1 MSETTQTVD
10 TQFREPGSEGRELR
24 ILFVTGAAT
33 NGAALIAFN
42 DPAPCHAAVADTA
55 PDHAVRTE
63 SESAADEFL
72 RVLLLPSATP
82 PPSPSSDDA
91 ARTIFLKYRGVE
103 LTWRPGY
110 ATLQCDPG
118 QAETLLPALAE
129 FAHYERE
136 LRRIESE
143 IAAGWT
149 DLAQDKA
156 LAFEI
161 APADLQ
167 RTDAVG
173 SRMNNAFGRRIRYA
187 RIEPHLYEPGATLS
201 AAGQKLGAELR
212 EKARIESRLET
223 IDAQLEVY
231 EHIYELGSQRLGE
244 YRAAREEHVLEWI
257 IIVLLAA
264 ELLALLAQMLLKH

>member
-1 MSETTQTVD
+1 VIETAQAHAIQTQEFRSETKD
-10 TQFREPGSEGRELR
+10 LR
-24 ILFVTGAAT
+24 IRFIAGIPTA
-33 NGAALIAFN
+33 GAALITFN
-42 DPAPCHAAVADTA
+42 DPTPSRAAIADATSNEA
-55 PDHAVRTE
+55 AQTE
-63 SESAADEFL
+63 SGSDAESL
-72 RVLLLPSATP
+72 RVLLLPPTTP
-82 PPSPSSDDA
+82 PPQPSQDNA

-110 ATLQCDPG
+110 ATLQCEPG

-143 IAAGWT
+143 IAAAWP
-149 DLAQDKA
+149 DLEQDKA

-161 APADLQ
+161 ASADLP

-173 SRMNNAFGRRIRYA
+173 LRMNKAFARRIRYA
-187 RIEPHLYEPGATLS
+187 RIEPHLYEPAATLS

-212 EKARIESRLET
+212 EKARVESRLET

-244 YRAAREEHVLEWI
+244 YRAAREEHTLEWI
-257 IIVLLAA
+257 IIILLAA
-264 ELLALLAQMLLKH
+264 ELLALLTQMFLKH